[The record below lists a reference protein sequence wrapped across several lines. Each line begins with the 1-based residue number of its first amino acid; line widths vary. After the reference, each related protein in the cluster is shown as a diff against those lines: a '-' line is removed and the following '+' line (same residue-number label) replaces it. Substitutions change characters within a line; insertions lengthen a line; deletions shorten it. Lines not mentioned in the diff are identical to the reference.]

1 MSDVLTHFSVP
12 EEQLE
17 ELVGGYSAHKH
28 ADLHN
33 LAHPKEEEKSRLKE
47 EERSHPKEEETSVGD
62 SGYDSDSDQVIIDSS
77 LVV

>member
-1 MSDVLTHFSVP
+1 MSKVLTHFSVP

-17 ELVGGYSAHKH
+17 ELVEGYPAHKH

-33 LAHPKEEEKSRLKE
+33 LAHPKEEE
-47 EERSHPKEEETSVGD
+47 RSHPKEEQTSVGD
-62 SGYDSDSDQVIIDSS
+62 SGYNSDSDQVIIDSS